1 MIKIFTNVITRKCY
15 DANGDLFRD
24 GVPNIFYNATD
35 TVMWQ
40 LCTATPDIARESGET
55 PETAWTKCTDYA
67 DYAAIGA
74 FLTADN
80 DYIKRIQGVLTANV
94 SSGEVSSVS
103 ANVPDAGLD
112 TIPKEGTITLL
123 DAAGHMEVIEYDDVD
138 INGEACVF
146 SITEGTELEYSYDS
160 GNLMDVCQ
168 EVLMQATLD
177 TALSDVANGLFVFQ
191 PYAYS
196 RKLHDLV
203 AYANI
208 KQADV
213 MGLEL
218 AIFDIDTENSVITD
232 LERFELDSF
241 TILTGMADTSM
252 DAQVSTQKQNQMV
265 SLMTTLLASGFQVQF
280 SSDNANWHDEQST
293 TAPFDMF
300 FRFRNE
306 AVGGEWTQG
315 IMLPSSST
323 AMVWAEGSDQ
333 DIAALGGTHSAKGWA
348 QIALNGVTIPLV
360 ASTDATLSP
369 VAGNAYVW
377 TVAQNSVIEFS
388 PLDISGKYVEIPI
401 YISPSNGVTIS
412 GSTASGKAVELAQP
426 VTGEGWYLL
435 AWNGTKATLFSYTSI
450 PVIDGG
456 CIDS

>member
-241 TILTGMADTSM
+241 TILTGMADISM
-252 DAQVSTQKQNQMV
+252 DAQVTPKRQSEAVTVM
-265 SLMTTLLASGFQVQF
+265 MTLLAAGMELQF
-280 SSDNANWHDEQST
+280 SSDGTNWHSEQST
-293 TAPFDMF
+293 ADPFDLYY
-300 FRFRNE
+300 RFRS
-306 AVGGEWTQG
+306 AGAGGVWSSP
-315 IMLPSSST
+315 IMLPDGSK
-323 AMVWAEGSDQ
+323 AKVWAEGTD
-333 DIAALGGTHSAKGWA
+333 DEVEALGGEHSAKTYAGLLA
-348 QIALNGVTIPLV
+348 YRVNNLDG
-360 ASTDATLSP
+360 
-369 VAGNAYVW
+369 GNASSIY
-377 TVAQNSVIEFS
+377 TPNQN
-388 PLDISGKYVEIPI
+388 
-401 YISPSNGVTIS
+401 
-412 GSTASGKAVELAQP
+412 
-426 VTGEGWYLL
+426 
-435 AWNGTKATLFSYTSI
+435 
-450 PVIDGG
+450 IDGG
-456 CIDS
+456 DSSDEL

>member
-55 PETAWTKCTDYA
+55 PETAWTKCTDYS

-252 DAQVSTQKQNQMV
+252 DAQVTPKRQSEAVTVMK
-265 SLMTTLLASGFQVQF
+265 TLLAAGMELQF
-280 SSDNANWHDEQST
+280 SSDGTNWHSEQST
-293 TAPFDMF
+293 ADPFDLYY
-300 FRFRNE
+300 RFRS
-306 AVGGEWTQG
+306 AGAGGVWSSP
-315 IMLPSSST
+315 IMLPDGSK
-323 AMVWAEGSDQ
+323 AKVWAEGTD
-333 DIAALGGTHSAKGWA
+333 DEVEALGGEHSAKTYAGLLA
-348 QIALNGVTIPLV
+348 YRVNNLDG
-360 ASTDATLSP
+360 
-369 VAGNAYVW
+369 GNASSIY
-377 TVAQNSVIEFS
+377 TPNQN
-388 PLDISGKYVEIPI
+388 
-401 YISPSNGVTIS
+401 
-412 GSTASGKAVELAQP
+412 
-426 VTGEGWYLL
+426 
-435 AWNGTKATLFSYTSI
+435 
-450 PVIDGG
+450 IDGG
-456 CIDS
+456 DSSDEL

>member
-1 MIKIFTNVITRKCY
+1 MIKIYTNVITRKSY

-35 TVMWQ
+35 TVHWQ

-55 PETAWTKCTDYA
+55 PDTAWTKCTDYA
-67 DYAAIGA
+67 DYSSIGA

-80 DYIKRIQGVLTANV
+80 DYIKRMQGVLTANV
-94 SSGEVSSVS
+94 PSGSVSTVS

-112 TIPKEGTITLL
+112 TVPKEGTITLL
-123 DAAGHMEVIEYDDVD
+123 DAAGHMEVIEYDDVA
-138 INGEACVF
+138 ISGEACTF
-146 SITEGTELEYSYDS
+146 TISEGTTIEYSYAS
-160 GNLMDVCQ
+160 GNLMDVAQ

-252 DAQVSTQKQNQMV
+252 DAQVTPKRQSEAVVIMK
-265 SLMTTLLASGFQVQF
+265 TLLAAGYELQF
-280 SSDNANWHDEQST
+280 SEDGQTDWHSEQST
-293 TAPFDMF
+293 ADPFDLYY
-300 FRFRNE
+300 RFRS
-306 AVGGEWTQG
+306 AGAGGQWSSP
-315 IMLPSSST
+315 IMLPDGSK
-323 AMVWAEGSDQ
+323 AKVWAEGTD
-333 DIAALGGTHSAKGWA
+333 DEVEALGGEHSAKTYAGLLA
-348 QIALNGVTIPLV
+348 YRVNNLDG
-360 ASTDATLSP
+360 
-369 VAGNAYVW
+369 GNASSIY
-377 TVAQNSVIEFS
+377 TPNQN
-388 PLDISGKYVEIPI
+388 
-401 YISPSNGVTIS
+401 
-412 GSTASGKAVELAQP
+412 
-426 VTGEGWYLL
+426 
-435 AWNGTKATLFSYTSI
+435 
-450 PVIDGG
+450 IDGG
-456 CIDS
+456 DSSDEL